1 MSSGRSRVHLL
12 SIYEEQKKTGS
23 ATQAG
28 LLYAVT
34 DFVQLG
40 CAHDRVF
47 RDTQP
52 TIFNKLDHKSAE
64 QQLWVCVIFIP
75 LLRLVLRCFFA
86 RNLL

>member
-1 MSSGRSRVHLL
+1 MSSGCSHVHSL
-12 SIYEEQKKTGS
+12 SIYEERKKTGS

-28 LLYAVT
+28 LVYDVT
-34 DFVQLG
+34 DLVQLG

-64 QQLWVCVIFIP
+64 AQLLVRVIFIP
-75 LLRLVLRCFFA
+75 LL
-86 RNLL
+86 